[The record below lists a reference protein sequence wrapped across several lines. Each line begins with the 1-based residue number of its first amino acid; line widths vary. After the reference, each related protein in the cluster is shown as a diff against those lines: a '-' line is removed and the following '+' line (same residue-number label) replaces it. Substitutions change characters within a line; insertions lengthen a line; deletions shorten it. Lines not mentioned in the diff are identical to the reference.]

1 MTGAGGP
8 KWTGTIVSDIYL
20 QGSLRL
26 LNLQLNHLNYGKHF
40 HFILCNVCLTAL
52 ISKDCIKLGP
62 NTMVGVGII
71 GHIYGNIIARGT
83 SLKGS

>member
-1 MTGAGGP
+1 MQEGP
-8 KWTGTIVSDIYL
+8 NGLGLLCLKYIYRVP
-20 QGSLRL
+20 LRS
-26 LNLQLNHLNYGKHF
+26 LNLQFNDLNYGKHS
-40 HFILCNVCLTAL
+40 HVILCNVCLTAL

-62 NTMVGVGII
+62 NAMVGVGII